1 MLSLLIQ
8 AWAAQSEEQREGWLA
23 QMRDNNAEVNV
34 EIKYVDDDG
43 DGDQLVINPTF
54 FACMHIIWSIGEGQA
69 GGAHQHRLLE
79 GPASLSPLWSAPLAL
94 GDIKCLLQER
104 RPL

>member
-8 AWAAQSEEQREGWLA
+8 AWAAQSEEQREGRLA

-34 EIKYVDDDG
+34 EIKYVNDDG

-54 FACMHIIWSIGEGQA
+54 FAS
-69 GGAHQHRLLE
+69 RLARDRNRHAE
-79 GPASLSPLWSAPLAL
+79 V
-94 GDIKCLLQER
+94 GDNLLMLMMMFMECCHC
-104 RPL
+104 

>member
-8 AWAAQSEEQREGWLA
+8 VRAVESDQVKEARLA
-23 QMRDNNAEVNV
+23 QMRDNNAEV
-34 EIKYVDDDG
+34 G
-43 DGDQLVINPTF
+43 DNLLMLMMMVMELVINPTF